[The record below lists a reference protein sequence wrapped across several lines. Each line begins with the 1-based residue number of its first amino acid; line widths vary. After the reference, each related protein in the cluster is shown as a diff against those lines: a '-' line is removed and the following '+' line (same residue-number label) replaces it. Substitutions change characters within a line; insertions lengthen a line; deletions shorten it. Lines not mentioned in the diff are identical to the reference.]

1 VEATSKGKNS
11 FSIVNSFTSQ
21 HFVDAASSCAV
32 CLGVI
37 EELEKAT
44 RGGEWKLIKNFSI
57 ELGLYLKIDLTH
69 IFSDS

>member
-37 EELEKAT
+37 EELEKTT
-44 RGGEWKLIKNFSI
+44 RGVNEI
-57 ELGLYLKIDLTH
+57 
-69 IFSDS
+69 